1 MTVTTDKK
9 ELTVEQKRLIKKY
22 VDLLVEKKIRVL
34 SKYLDVDCTCPPFSW
49 RIGGIALHNL
59 QERKQ

>member
-34 SKYLDVDCTCPPFSW
+34 RKYLDVDRRLELRPEVVKRLASDSK
-49 RIGGIALHNL
+49 G
-59 QERKQ
+59 KK